1 MSETVTVWEAGCYV
15 DPHWGHYSTA
25 RAVVVA
31 LSLGWEP
38 VDRDAVGLLAEWE
51 LSGVGPAPEA
61 GSWRAQYVAQLRE
74 EAEAVWSSSNGW
86 TLEEDAPE
94 LLRECVEEAEE
105 WLNSQPQTPEG
116 HYWGH
121 SEYGGWGCWPLEE
134 DWL

>member
-1 MSETVTVWEAGCYV
+1 MSETVTVWESGCYV
-15 DPHWGHYSTA
+15 DGWWGHYSTA

-51 LSGVGPAPEA
+51 LSGVGPALEA
-61 GSWRAQYVAQLRE
+61 GSWRAQSVAQLRE

-94 LLRECVEEAEE
+94 LLRECLEEAEE
-105 WLNSQPQTPEG
+105 WLDAQPQTPEG

-121 SEYGGWGCWPLEE
+121 SEYGGWGCWPVEE
-134 DWL
+134 EWL